1 MTHPL
6 TLLMVSLTVLL
17 VIGVPISFAL
27 ILSSLFVIWYAD
39 LPTVLAVQ
47 QMFTGINAFTLLALP
62 FFFLAGNIMTD
73 GGIS

>member
-6 TLLMVSLTVLL
+6 TILMVSLSILL
-17 VIGVPISFAL
+17 IVGVPISFSL

-39 LPTVLAVQ
+39 LPTILAAQ

-62 FFFLAGNIMTD
+62 FPGTRHRP
-73 GGIS
+73 SSH